1 MRETGAERPRAT
13 MVSDRVQAAVQ
24 VFRPAVSLSRPP
36 GYHSELVKQTR
47 GGSKTMR
54 RDAVI
59 PLLPTF

>member
-1 MRETGAERPRAT
+1 M
-13 MVSDRVQAAVQ
+13 SDRVQAAVQ
-24 VFRPAVSLSRPP
+24 VFRPAVSLSCPP

-47 GGSKTMR
+47 GGSETMR